1 MQSHSA
7 ARSNSDVPHAGPS
20 VFLLVPEGY
29 STYQINRVAELH
41 CTDSMKGLDVVGDAY
56 VADCGPAVWLLIH
69 QTEVKP
75 LTSNKPQ
82 E

>member
-1 MQSHSA
+1 MLTDRQ
-7 ARSNSDVPHAGPS
+7 
-20 VFLLVPEGY
+20 
-29 STYQINRVAELH
+29 RVAELH

-69 QTEVKP
+69 QAEVKP

>member
-1 MQSHSA
+1 MSPTPVLQSSC
-7 ARSNSDVPHAGPS
+7 RSLRDVA
-20 VFLLVPEGY
+20 L
-29 STYQINRVAELH
+29 TDRQRVAELH

-56 VADCGPAVWLLIH
+56 VADCGPAMWLLIH
-69 QTEVKP
+69 QAEVKP